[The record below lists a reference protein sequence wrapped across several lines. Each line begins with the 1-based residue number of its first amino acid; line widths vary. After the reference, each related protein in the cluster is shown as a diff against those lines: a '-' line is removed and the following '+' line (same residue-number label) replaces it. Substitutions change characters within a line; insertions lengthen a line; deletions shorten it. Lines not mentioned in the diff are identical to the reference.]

1 MPTEVLIDQNSVKLL
16 YDPEAFRAISFEKIV
31 SSIPWQQNKIFLFG
45 KEYLEPRLTYWCGP
59 SYKYSSITWPSTPWI
74 NILQGIR
81 EELEFKLNFPF
92 NAVLCNYYRNGAD
105 SMGWHSDN
113 EPEIDQM
120 MIASVSF
127 GETRRFGVRERSSR
141 ATQSFN
147 LQHGSLLIMENFQK
161 DWQHCIPTSKRPM
174 NPRLNLTFRHI
185 IAPKKPSMP

>member
-1 MPTEVLIDQNSVKLL
+1 MTRFSGSVT
-16 YDPEAFRAISFEKIV
+16 PCVSTIS
-31 SSIPWQQNKIFLFG
+31 
-45 KEYLEPRLTYWCGP
+45 
-59 SYKYSSITWPSTPWI
+59 WPSCQSWITPSSLCESRKCAFTSTHCPSGNTI
-74 NILQGIR
+74 GLSLSRAADENLPPNAMCKLAMHCIISSKR
-81 EELEFKLNFPF
+81 RLEFKLNFPF